1 MRKNLPVTDNEY
13 VLKDTDSIVSKTD
26 LKGLITYINADFL
39 RISGFTQEELI
50 GTSHNIVRHPD
61 MPPEAFADFWRSL
74 KAGIPWTGMVKNR
87 CKNGD
92 FYWVE
97 TNATPIYEKGQLAG
111 YMSVRSK
118 PTREQSNAAEKFYR
132 NMRGGRTNLKI
143 HEGDIVRTGLLSS
156 MFRAILDMSIK
167 GRLAYLT
174 AFFSLLLAGIGG
186 YGLYGLSN
194 MYQNVE
200 SSITTAA
207 SLVNAVDTTRQAQVD
222 FKKQIQEWKNTLLR
236 GNDPAAF
243 EKYSQAFDKEGEAVR
258 KNLKEAKSL
267 MVALGVQTESVD
279 AALKVHGDLEGN
291 YRQALKSYHVANKD
305 SAEIVDKLVKG
316 MDRAPTEQID
326 GLVKAIQ
333 DQAKASLTATSKVS
347 AERLAQQKITAITA
361 VTLAIFL
368 AILWAVLIIRSIM
381 KPLRVASEQIEY
393 LAQGEFNH
401 KIDIEQHNEIGRLL
415 QGMKSMQIKLGFD
428 VADSKRIADENLR
441 IRIGLDNVSTGV
453 MIADPERNII
463 YVNKSVVNILDKA
476 EEGIR
481 KQLPNFSTAN
491 LVGTSIDIFHKNSA
505 HQAQLL
511 STLTTTYTASM
522 DLGSRS
528 MVVSASPVINE
539 QGYRLGT
546 VAEWQDR
553 TAEVAV
559 EKEVASIVEGA
570 VMGDFTRRI
579 EMQGKEGFFK
589 QLGAGMN
596 QLLQTSETGLNE
608 VVRVLGA
615 LSRGD
620 LTEKITTEYS
630 GTFGQ
635 LKDDSNSTV
644 ERLKEIVGQIKEAVE
659 SINTGSKEIAQGNQ
673 DLSQRTEEQA
683 SSLEETASSMEELT
697 STVKQNAENAKQA
710 NQLAI
715 GSSDVAGKG
724 GAVVSQVVD
733 TMASIN
739 ESSRKIVDIISV
751 IDGIAFQTNI
761 LALNA
766 AVEAARAGEQGRG
779 FAVVAAEVRNLA
791 QRSAAAAKEI
801 KTLIGDSVDK
811 VENGSKL
818 VAQAGNTMEEIVT
831 SIKRVTDIMAEIS
844 AASAEQSTGIMQVNQ
859 AITQM
864 DEVTQQNAALVEEAA
879 AAAESLEEQAQN
891 LSASVSVFKLDSRAG
906 GMMVVHSAPKLAAAR
921 SAAPKPTARIAS
933 KAAPKPAKPAS
944 DGDEWQEF

>member
-50 GTSHNIVRHPD
+50 GTTHNIVRHPD
-61 MPPEAFADFWRSL
+61 MPPEAFADLWNSL
-74 KAGIPWTGMVKNR
+74 KAGRPWTGPVKNR

-92 FYWVE
+92 YYWVLA
-97 TNATPIYEKGQLAG
+97 NVTPIYENGQLAG

-118 PTREQSNAAEKFYR
+118 PAQAQIEAASRAYRLFSEGKAGNLRIQDGKVVKSTFFSKLNLFKNFTVRSRLATVIAILSALMLVIGGMGLLGMSKANDGLRTVFEDRTTPLMDLGLIIDMANRARTNAVVAANAPRPEVAVKASADTVALDGEIDKLWTKYIATTLTPEEKQLTDSFASQWKAYAESRNRTMKLAVAGDYPAARENAANDAGPKFTAARESLFKLIELQGRVAKLEFEEAQSRYDSTR
-132 NMRGGRTNLKI
+132 N
-143 HEGDIVRTGLLSS
+143 IVISLIVAGIALALWLGIALV
-156 MFRAILDMSIK
+156 RAIT
-167 GRLAYLT
+167 RPLAV
-174 AFFSLLLAGIGG
+174 AIGHFG
-186 YGLYGLSN
+186 
-194 MYQNVE
+194 
-200 SSITTAA
+200 
-207 SLVNAVDTTRQAQVD
+207 
-222 FKKQIQEWKNTLLR
+222 QISQGHYNNT
-236 GNDPAAF
+236 
-243 EKYSQAFDKEGEAVR
+243 
-258 KNLKEAKSL
+258 
-267 MVALGVQTESVD
+267 
-279 AALKVHGDLEGN
+279 
-291 YRQALKSYHVANKD
+291 
-305 SAEIVDKLVKG
+305 
-316 MDRAPTEQID
+316 
-326 GLVKAIQ
+326 
-333 DQAKASLTATSKVS
+333 
-347 AERLAQQKITAITA
+347 
-361 VTLAIFL
+361 
-368 AILWAVLIIRSIM
+368 
-381 KPLRVASEQIEY
+381 
-393 LAQGEFNH
+393 
-401 KIDIEQHNEIGRLL
+401 IDIERHDEIGKVIESL
-415 QGMKSMQIKLGFD
+415 KSMQIKLGFD
-428 VADSKRIADENLR
+428 VAESKRIADENLR
-441 IRIGLDNVSTGV
+441 IKIGLDNVSTGV
-453 MIADPERNII
+453 MIADPDRNII
-463 YVNKSVVNILDKA
+463 YVNKSVVDILGKA
-476 EEGIR
+476 EADIR
-481 KQLPNFSTAN
+481 KELPNFSAAR
-491 LVGTSIDIFHKNSA
+491 LVGTNIDAFHKNPA

-522 DLGSRS
+522 DLGGRS
-528 MVVSASPVINE
+528 MMVSASPVINE
-539 QGYRLGT
+539 QGNRLGA
-546 VAEWQDR
+546 VAEWKDR

-589 QLGAGMN
+589 QLGEGMN
-596 QLLQTSETGLNE
+596 KLMQTSETGLNE

-620 LTEKITTEYS
+620 LTEKITNEYS

-644 ERLKEIVGQIKEAVE
+644 EQLKEIVGQIKEAVE
-659 SINTGSKEIAQGNQ
+659 SINTGAKEIAQGNQ

-715 GSSDVAGKG
+715 GASDVAGKG

-844 AASAEQSTGIMQVNQ
+844 AASSEQSAGIEQVNQ

-891 LSASVSVFKLDSRAG
+891 LSASVSVFKLDSSGGRASTSG
-906 GMMVVHSAPKLAAAR
+906 QLAAPAKT
-921 SAAPKPTARIAS
+921 AVAPRRATTPA
-933 KAAPKPAKPAS
+933 KAAPKPSRGAS
-944 DGDEWQEF
+944 DEDEWQEF